1 VKLLFATHN
10 DHKVE
15 ELNQLLPDSISLISL
30 NDIGC
35 KLEIKETGV
44 TLEENA
50 KIKADYSRMK
60 FGLDCFADD
69 SGLEIEAL
77 DGAPGVYSARYGGE
91 ERDMDKN
98 IKKVWN
104 ELKGNQNTRA
114 WFRTVFYLH
123 FESKEYVFR
132 GRVNGSI
139 IFEKRGAKGF
149 GYDPIFIPKGYQKTF
164 AELGDEVKNKIGHR
178 AIATQSMIKVL
189 GSQTQGSTF
198 PFTSRWIP

>member
-1 VKLLFATHN
+1 MMTLLFATHN

-35 KLEIKETGV
+35 EGEIEETGV
-44 TLEENA
+44 SLEENA
-50 KIKADYSRMK
+50 KIKADRARMK

-98 IKKVWN
+98 IQKVWN
-104 ELKGNQNTRA
+104 ELKGHQNTRA

-123 FESKEYVFR
+123 LEGKEYVFR
-132 GRVNGSI
+132 GRVEGSI
-139 IFEKRGAKGF
+139 IFEKRGTKGF

-164 AELGDEVKNKIGHR
+164 AELGDDIKNKIGHR
-178 AIATQSMIKVL
+178 AIATQSLIKVL
-189 GSQTQGSTF
+189 GS
-198 PFTSRWIP
+198 